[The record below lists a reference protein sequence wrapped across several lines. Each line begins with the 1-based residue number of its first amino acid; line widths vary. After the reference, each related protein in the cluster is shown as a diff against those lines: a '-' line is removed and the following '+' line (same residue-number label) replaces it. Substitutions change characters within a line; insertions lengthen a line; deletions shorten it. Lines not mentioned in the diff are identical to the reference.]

1 MEVKVLVQGPDTV
14 HHVMVTASEGE
25 DLQHKLSAAME
36 QGSPVVRLGSGTF
49 RTDRI
54 LAVIKQQSFV
64 DPSMRG
70 SW

>member
-49 RTDRI
+49 R